1 MELAYSD
8 VMEAGRAGRLLNKL
22 FETSLPQKPKT
33 TLRPFASYDVP
44 PSLSSCSGVGHT
56 SDPGCLTFLAKGDE
70 IIRCLNA
77 IEEVEVC

>member
-22 FETSLPQKPKT
+22 FETSLPQKQKRRFD
-33 TLRPFASYDVP
+33 LSHVP

-56 SDPGCLTFLAKGDE
+56 SDPGCLAFLAKGDE

-77 IEEVEVC
+77 MEEVEVC